1 MFKTKYGYISITG
14 KHITC
19 KAQGKGKTFGSEDGV
34 VQDCVFPF
42 IYKGKKYSGCS
53 KDGKGKW
60 WCATKVDSKGNMNA
74 DNWARCNEYCVTDDG
89 KLCISSIISCILS
102 MTKSITIGINL
113 KHSIHL

>member
-1 MFKTKYGYISITG
+1 MKYFSILG

-89 KLCISSIISCILS
+89 ELCISSIISCILS